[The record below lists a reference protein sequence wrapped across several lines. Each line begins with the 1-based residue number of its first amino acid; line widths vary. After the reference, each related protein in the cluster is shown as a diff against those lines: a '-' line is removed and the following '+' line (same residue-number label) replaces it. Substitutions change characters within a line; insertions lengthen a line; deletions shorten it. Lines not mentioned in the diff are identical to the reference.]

1 MRLKLLAFVK
11 RSSGKGF
18 FFFFCAYKI
27 REIYRHYYERKKN
40 NNY

>member
-11 RSSGKGF
+11 RSSGKG